1 MDYRF
6 KSWSGL
12 NKQLAAFLCDS
23 LRERITYFFTF
34 YHKAHSSYGRAAI
47 RLDGR
52 ELVCFSWIEMFRQEY
67 DETKLYEQTGH
78 YVPEP
83 PELKEKWD
91 QHCTYCNYDFLNAA
105 LTFLNQPVTDS
116 LMSEDYIQRIFAVL
130 DRRVGKRTLLKIR
143 ASGEYREYPAWV
155 RQFYE
160 LRFRAERIGTEPP
173 AAEDNTEER
182 QDDMIVPH
190 SRITQIELLVQRL
203 KELQKTVATAE
214 SCTGG
219 LLGKSITDISG
230 SSAVYPGGVISYC
243 NRIKHEI
250 LGVEQE
256 LLDTLGPVSEP
267 VARQMAEGVRRVI
280 GADFGVGVTGIAGP
294 NSDETGRPVGLVYIS
309 AADGSTTLV
318 REYRFDGDRGAIR
331 AQAAEAAADLV
342 LELIKE

>member
-1 MDYRF
+1 MAKKTVF
-6 KSWSGL
+6 KSLVQQLKDL
-12 NKQLAAFLCDS
+12 NK
-23 LRERITYFFTF
+23 
-34 YHKAHSSYGRAAI
+34 
-47 RLDGR
+47 
-52 ELVCFSWIEMFRQEY
+52 
-67 DETKLYEQTGH
+67 
-78 YVPEP
+78 
-83 PELKEKWD
+83 
-91 QHCTYCNYDFLNAA
+91 
-105 LTFLNQPVTDS
+105 
-116 LMSEDYIQRIFAVL
+116 
-130 DRRVGKRTLLKIR
+130 
-143 ASGEYREYPAWV
+143 
-155 RQFYE
+155 
-160 LRFRAERIGTEPP
+160 
-173 AAEDNTEER
+173 
-182 QDDMIVPH
+182 
-190 SRITQIELLVQRL
+190 
-203 KELQKTVATAE
+203 TVSTAE